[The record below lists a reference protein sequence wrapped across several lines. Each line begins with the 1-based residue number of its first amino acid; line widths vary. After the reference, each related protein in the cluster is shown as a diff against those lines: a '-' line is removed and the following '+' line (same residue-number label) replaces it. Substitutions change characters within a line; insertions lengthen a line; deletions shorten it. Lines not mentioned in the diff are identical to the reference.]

1 MARKNFDPTKVT
13 RPVFADPTAEVQAI
27 ATEVEAAVGAILAQD
42 RFAYEQVASY
52 LAALKTERDG
62 IRVLD
67 IYMPTRFSIKF
78 IDGHLIHCIIHK
90 VFSDEVDE
98 TGMRSAD
105 PIGIRLEMTVR
116 GPEIGEERNGV
127 ITYH

>member
-27 ATEVEAAVGAILAQD
+27 ATEVEAAVGAILNAD
-42 RFAYEQVASY
+42 RFAYEQVTSY
-52 LAALKTERDG
+52 LTALKAECDD
-62 IRVLD
+62 IRILD
-67 IYMPTRFSIKF
+67 ICLPVRFSINF
-78 IDGHLIHCIIHK
+78 SDGHLIHCIIHK

-105 PIGIRLEMTVR
+105 PIGIRLEMMVR